1 MNRTFVTIAGAIVLI
16 VGASAGARGQ
26 WDKLKVPGF
35 GSQPANGKSPTAY
48 LVLATVSF
56 LAGGERLLESTGHA
70 KEAAKCR
77 ALKDNVEK
85 QGPSKENLGQVNE
98 VGSQLNEIA
107 KNKKDLDK
115 ADTKA
120 VTDAAVK
127 VGVATYLE
135 KKAADG
141 ARGAVSAGGA
151 GNASELAVFSSVV
164 PKNLETMLSVQSAL
178 FNYLKVKGVDPSPS
192 VKSEIDKIEKA

>member
-1 MNRTFVTIAGAIVLI
+1 MNRTFVAIAGAVVLI
-16 VGASAGARGQ
+16 VGVSTGARGQ
-26 WDKLKVPGF
+26 WDKLKLPGF
-35 GSQPANGKSPTAY
+35 GSQPASGKSPTAD

-70 KEAAKCR
+70 KDAARCR
-77 ALKDNVEK
+77 AIKDNIEK

-107 KNKKDLDK
+107 KNTKELDK
-115 ADTKA
+115 ADAKG

-127 VGVATYLE
+127 VGVASYLE
-135 KKAADG
+135 KKATDE
-141 ARGAVSAGGA
+141 ARGAASGGGV
-151 GNASELAVFSSVV
+151 GNATELALFSSVV
-164 PKNLETMLSVQSAL
+164 PKNLQTMLSVQSAL
-178 FNYLKVKGVDPSPS
+178 FNYLKVKGIDPSPS